1 MAQQTSELW
10 KRLVRDPDTRRE
22 YRVKINDVEYGED
35 ALIAHSVSGG
45 LFETAGIGHA
55 AAAVLNLT
63 LVAPDVPRGAKIERD
78 VRLVLGDEESEWLP
92 KGRFWTNRRSESD
105 GIWDIE
111 AFDALRRGAVPYA
124 QEGEQDEWPKKAT
137 DVVAEIA
144 AMLGV
149 ELDPRTPLDDS
160 IMVGHPG
167 DRTVQTVLCHIGA
180 ALGGNWYITDAG
192 LLRLVRLNSAPAE
205 TSLLVDE
212 YGDYITLG
220 GVRIRV

>member
-35 ALIAHSVSGG
+35 ALISHSVSGG
-45 LFETAGIGHA
+45 LFETVGIGHA

-78 VRLVLGDEESEWLP
+78 VRLVFGDEESEWLP

-111 AFDALRRGAVPYA
+111 AFDALRRGAVPYV
-124 QEGEQDEWPKKAT
+124 QKGEQDEWDSNVTK
-137 DVVAEIA
+137 VVADIA
-144 AMLGV
+144 AMLDV
-149 ELDPRTPLDDS
+149 ELDPRNQLDDS
-160 IMVGHPG
+160 IEVGHPG

-180 ALGGNWYITDAG
+180 AHGGNWYITDAG
-192 LLRLVRLNSAPAE
+192 LLRLVLLNSAPAE

>member
-22 YRVKINDVEYGED
+22 YRVKINGVEYGED
-35 ALIAHSVSGG
+35 ALIAHSVTGG
-45 LFETAGIGHA
+45 LFEQLGIGHA

-63 LVAPDVPRGAKIERD
+63 LVAPDVPRGASVARD
-78 VRLVLGDEESEWLP
+78 VRLVLGDEVSEWLP
-92 KGRFWTNRRSESD
+92 KGRFFVNRRSESD

-111 AFDALRRGAVPYA
+111 AFDAMRRACVPYV
-124 QEGEQDEWPKKAT
+124 QEGEQEEWPMQTHILVNKI
-137 DVVAEIA
+137 AERMQVGIDTRSPA
-144 AMLGV
+144 
-149 ELDPRTPLDDS
+149 PLD
-160 IMVGHPG
+160 MVAGHPG
-167 DRTVQTVLCHIGA
+167 ERTMQTILAHIGA
-180 ALGGNWYITDAG
+180 AMGGSWYITDEG
-192 LLRLVRLNSAPAE
+192 RLRLVTLNRAPAE